1 MTIGKLE
8 NSIGV
13 EVLIA
18 TIMISSDSTILN
30 VNMMSSMN
38 AGIGK
43 IRRVRISRTT
53 AGVAIAPQMMLAD
66 NCRKF
71 DIRVLNASIL
81 NSEYQYLSI
90 NRRFLLATSCAGS
103 QCRIRAGIKEFGYL
117 VDQTCSEGAEGKA
130 RHEKEKFD
138 QFGNTRGRRL
148 YLQRR
153 SNAFSEFSANLRYW
167 ICSYF

>member
-90 NRRFLLATSCAGS
+90 NRRFLLATSCPGS
-103 QCRIRAGIKEFGYL
+103 QCRICAGIKEFG
-117 VDQTCSEGAEGKA
+117 
-130 RHEKEKFD
+130 
-138 QFGNTRGRRL
+138 
-148 YLQRR
+148 
-153 SNAFSEFSANLRYW
+153 
-167 ICSYF
+167 

>member
-53 AGVAIAPQMMLAD
+53 AGVAIAPQTMLAD

-90 NRRFLLATSCAGS
+90 NRRFLLATSCPGS
-103 QCRIRAGIKEFGYL
+103 QCRICAGIKEFG
-117 VDQTCSEGAEGKA
+117 
-130 RHEKEKFD
+130 
-138 QFGNTRGRRL
+138 
-148 YLQRR
+148 
-153 SNAFSEFSANLRYW
+153 
-167 ICSYF
+167 